1 MNQNKF
7 KLDKIIKKKNKQYYI
22 FWSNM
27 KSKRKGIF
35 SFIKKKKKGKSD
47 KYQKNSTLLNLTHLP
62 SFEFFFG
69 QVTINYSFKIHMG
82 AI

>member
-35 SFIKKKKKGKSD
+35 SFIKKKKREKR
-47 KYQKNSTLLNLTHLP
+47 
-62 SFEFFFG
+62 
-69 QVTINYSFKIHMG
+69 
-82 AI
+82 

>member
-35 SFIKKKKKGKSD
+35 SFIKKKGKSD
-47 KYQKNSTLLNLTHLP
+47 KNQKKFHIIEFNSLALL
-62 SFEFFFG
+62 
-69 QVTINYSFKIHMG
+69 
-82 AI
+82 

>member
-35 SFIKKKKKGKSD
+35 SFIKKKKGKSD
-47 KYQKNSTLLNLTHLP
+47 KNQKKFHIIEFNPLALL
-62 SFEFFFG
+62 
-69 QVTINYSFKIHMG
+69 
-82 AI
+82 

>member
-35 SFIKKKKKGKSD
+35 SFIKKKKGKAI
-47 KYQKNSTLLNLTHLP
+47 KTKKNSTLFNLTHLP
-62 SFEFFFG
+62 FFDFFFF
-69 QVTINYSFKIHMG
+69 VK
-82 AI
+82 